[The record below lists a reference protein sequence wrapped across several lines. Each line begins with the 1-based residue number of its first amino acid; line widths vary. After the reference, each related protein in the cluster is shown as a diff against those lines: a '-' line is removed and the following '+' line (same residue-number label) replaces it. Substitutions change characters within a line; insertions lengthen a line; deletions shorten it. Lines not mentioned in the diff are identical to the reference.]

1 MLSTIG
7 SRTALSLPDRHR
19 GTKDPDSKSNDGATD
34 DKLRKSKRRRTQ
46 TLAHQRQGCS
56 KENVLAPTEN
66 ISNVHASEGAS
77 EGSQNEGGYYSSLDC
92 CIVALHLAFRVRGIN
107 FRERLG
113 PVGELSKYQA
123 SFT

>member
-7 SRTALSLPDRHR
+7 SRTALSLRDRHR

-34 DKLRKSKRRRTQ
+34 DKLRRSKRRTQ
-46 TLAHQRQGCS
+46 NLADQRQGCS

-66 ISNVHASEGAS
+66 ISNIHASEGAS
-77 EGSQNEGGYYSSLDC
+77 EGSQNEGGYYNSLDC
-92 CIVALHLAFRVRGIN
+92 CIVALHLAFRVGGIN